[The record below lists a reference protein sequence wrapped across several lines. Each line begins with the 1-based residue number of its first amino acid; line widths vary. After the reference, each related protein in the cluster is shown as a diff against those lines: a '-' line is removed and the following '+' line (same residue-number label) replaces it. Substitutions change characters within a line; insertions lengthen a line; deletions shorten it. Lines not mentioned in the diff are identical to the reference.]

1 MVAVAKHCR
10 RPLQRPLRSHAGGG
24 AQWVRN
30 EDRGG
35 RRGRGRSRH
44 IAILGEIG
52 GSEVEVDRYADRYNN
67 YNTKE
72 MTATRLVISRRQ
84 TRRSGFLFW
93 H

>member
-1 MVAVAKHCR
+1 VVTVAKHCR
-10 RPLQRPLRSHAGGG
+10 RPLQRPLRSYAGGG

-52 GSEVEVDRYADRYNN
+52 GSEVNYDERLLDDRQV
-67 YNTKE
+67 E
-72 MTATRLVISRRQ
+72 CV
-84 TRRSGFLFW
+84 FFVW
-93 H
+93 EC